1 MNYINGETLSPLLIF
16 PEGTVSSGKHL
27 LKFKKGAFAN
37 LLPIKPVIVKSLDKD
52 FDLSTGG
59 YLQGPHYL
67 RTLGYLYHKYEIVEL
82 PTIYP
87 TEFMYKRFEEGKMQ
101 QWEMYA
107 ETVRDIY
114 SEIGGFKNSE
124 MTLLDNIEYNNILF
138 DKK

>member
-1 MNYINGETLSPLLIF
+1 MNGETLSPLLIF

-27 LKFKKGAFAN
+27 LQFKKGAFAN

-67 RTLGYLYHKYEIVEL
+67 RTLGYLYHRYEIIEL
-82 PTIYP
+82 PIIYP
-87 TEFMYKRFEEGKMQ
+87 TESMYKRFEGKNKQ

-114 SEIGGFKNSE
+114 AEIGGFEKSE
-124 MTLLDNIEYNNILF
+124 MSLIDNIEYNNLLF
-138 DKK
+138 DRK